1 MVKFLSLSLSPSLTI
16 YNDAH
21 FDFSL
26 VVSRLDT
33 KPRRERKKKKVQHE
47 TEERKEDA

>member
-1 MVKFLSLSLSPSLTI
+1 MVKLLSLSLTI

-33 KPRRERKKKKVQHE
+33 KPRRGKKKRKCNMKRKKEKKMH
-47 TEERKEDA
+47 D